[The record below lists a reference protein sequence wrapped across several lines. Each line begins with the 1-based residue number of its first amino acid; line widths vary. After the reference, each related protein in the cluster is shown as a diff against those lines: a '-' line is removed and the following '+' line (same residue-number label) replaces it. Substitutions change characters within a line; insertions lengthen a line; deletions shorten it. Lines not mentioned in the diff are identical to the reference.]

1 MTMYHHD
8 ARSYQTAASE
18 AIEHFKK
25 NLQTGIQRAA
35 GGMRQLQER
44 VISDTLQPLSDLKY
58 TLDGRALR
66 VNGNAITGAALTQL
80 CAQTKLLKP
89 GYCKDLLSHSS
100 PLAQELAI
108 DTLETLS
115 ALRTDQMTMLRSVDG
130 VIRGAVTDAYK
141 RMDSRLIVG
150 TFADVIREGKLCPVQ
165 CELSETK
172 IYVRAL
178 MPRIYGEEFGEALA
192 FGLELRASDF
202 GFGNVELLPFVD
214 RVWCTNKAYLTLPIG
229 KGFKK
234 AHRGARLTEE
244 TFALSARTQE
254 LQIEA
259 MASEMR
265 DGISGILSEDA
276 IKAYSSCI
284 ARCFAEQRSLGS
296 KFDAIKE
303 LDKLVTARK
312 LSEKQAKYIG
322 EAYASPDRSVVPA
335 EPGRWKLAQAIA
347 YAAQHMNHI
356 TDHVDAT
363 NKAFD
368 VTADLEWLAGEVVAA
383 APAGAILAASN

>member
-8 ARSYQTAASE
+8 TTRTHAQGTAD
-18 AIEHFKK
+18 AIAHFKS
-25 NLQTGIQRAA
+25 NLQAGIARAA
-35 GGMRQLQER
+35 KGMQLLQDR
-44 VISDTLQPLSDLKY
+44 VISDTLQPLSELKY
-58 TLDGRALR
+58 TLQGRQLL
-66 VNGNAITGAALTQL
+66 VNGQGITGAALNQL

-89 GYCKDLLSHSS
+89 GFCKDLLSHPS
-100 PLAQELAI
+100 PLAQALAV
-108 DTLETLS
+108 DNLETLS

-130 VIRGAVTDAYK
+130 TIRGAVTDAYK

-202 GFGNVELLPFVD
+202 GFGNVELLPFCD
-214 RVWCTNKAYLTLPIG
+214 RVFCTNKAYMQLPIG
-229 KGFKK
+229 KGYKK

-254 LQIEA
+254 LQVEA

-265 DGISGILSEDA
+265 DGIQGVLSDEA
-276 IKAYSSCI
+276 IGTYTQAI
-284 ARCFAEQRSLGS
+284 ARCYSEARSGR
-296 KFDAIKE
+296 FDVVKE
-303 LDKLVTARK
+303 LDKLVSSRK
-312 LSEKQAKYIG
+312 LSEKQAKYVG
-322 EAYASPDRSVVPA
+322 EAYASTDRDVVPQA
-335 EPGRWKLAQAIA
+335 DGRWKLAQAIA
-347 YAAQHMNHI
+347 YAAQHMRHV
-356 TDHVDAT
+356 TDHVDST
-363 NKAFD
+363 NKSFD

-383 APAGAILAASN
+383 APANALLASAN